1 MLLAL
6 MSILD
11 GLPLMVY
18 TRYLRQLRQ
27 HPPCWLQLMEID
39 LGASLLNMI
48 CRPVAALLS
57 SPIQGPNKPRLQKVD
72 W

>member
-1 MLLAL
+1 MLLPL
-6 MSILD
+6 MSIPD

-39 LGASLLNMI
+39 LGASLLNM
-48 CRPVAALLS
+48 RPVAALLS